1 MNERIIELTE
11 IGPKEFFG
19 AQNSTIQ
26 QLKKYFP
33 KIKIVARGSK
43 LKVYGEP
50 EILDE
55 FDLLNKNMS
64 KEGMQRFAAYLKLHP
79 VMTKIL
85 KRRVIFALL
94 NEFALEKKIE
104 EELTLAGWT
113 KDLMDDM
120 TDVCE

>member
-55 FDLLNKNMS
+55 FETRLERLIKYYNKYN
-64 KEGMQRFAAYLKLHP
+64 KCKLY
-79 VMTKIL
+79 
-85 KRRVIFALL
+85 F
-94 NEFALEKKIE
+94 
-104 EELTLAGWT
+104 
-113 KDLMDDM
+113 
-120 TDVCE
+120 